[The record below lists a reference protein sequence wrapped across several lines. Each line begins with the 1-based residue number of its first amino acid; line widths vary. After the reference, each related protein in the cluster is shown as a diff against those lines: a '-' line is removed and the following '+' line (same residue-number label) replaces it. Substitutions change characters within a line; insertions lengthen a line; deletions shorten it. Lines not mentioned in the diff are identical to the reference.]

1 MNEISNGKIWTGTQ
15 ALENGLIDNIGT
27 QSEAIERLKEIIGYE
42 EIDVEYLRTFKWYEV
57 KPGVHKVQRPSGDY
71 LLLLGEGRLVNLS
84 LATGHPSRVMDGS
97 FCNQVL
103 AQILL
108 FKEGFA
114 NKKQAEKKLF
124 VKVLPK
130 KLDEEVAALMVR
142 GFGGTITKCNR
153 ENGCTADIALLC
165 NRNQGGNHF

>member
-1 MNEISNGKIWTGTQ
+1 
-15 ALENGLIDNIGT
+15 
-27 QSEAIERLKEIIGYE
+27 
-42 EIDVEYLRTFKWYEV
+42 
-57 KPGVHKVQRPSGDY
+57 
-71 LLLLGEGRLVNLS
+71 
-84 LATGHPSRVMDGS
+84 MDGS

-142 GFGGTITKCNR
+142 GFGGTITKLTPNQEEYMSINR
-153 ENGCTADIALLC
+153 EGPYKDKNYSY
-165 NRNQGGNHF
+165 